1 MSLPGSGH
9 LRIHQ
14 APQQD
19 PQGFCAEICS
29 QGEGQTPAGQPQ
41 QAMPILYLP
50 PPLLCPLTVA
60 HRGESHMSEAV
71 IPSE

>member
-19 PQGFCAEICS
+19 PRGSCAEICS
-29 QGEGQTPAGQPQ
+29 QSEGQTVLGSHSKQCPSHNLPQPQ
-41 QAMPILYLP
+41 
-50 PPLLCPLTVA
+50 LCSLTVA
-60 HRGESHMSEAV
+60 RRGGSHMSEAV